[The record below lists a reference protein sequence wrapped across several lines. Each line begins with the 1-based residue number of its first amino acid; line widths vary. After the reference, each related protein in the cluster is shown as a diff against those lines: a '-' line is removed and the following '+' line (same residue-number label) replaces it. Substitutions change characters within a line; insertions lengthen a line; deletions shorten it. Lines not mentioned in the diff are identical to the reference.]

1 MHLSTCFL
9 SIIIPAYNE
18 ANRLPKT
25 LESLFAFLSNQS
37 YSAEVVVVENGSQD
51 STYQTAVAF
60 SERYP
65 QLRVLREEQRGKGRA
80 VQRGMLS
87 AVGEYRFMC
96 DVDFSMPV
104 AEINRFLPPQ
114 LTGYDVAIAS
124 REAPGARRYH
134 EPFYRHLV
142 GRFYN
147 GLIRALALPG
157 LHDTQCGFKCFRGI
171 LAEEIFRRQ
180 TLSGWSFDVE
190 VLFIAR
196 QCGYRI
202 VEVPIPWYFNPESKI
217 NVWRDSLRMAID
229 LGAIQLN
236 HLRGRYRRSD
246 GAKV

>member
-1 MHLSTCFL
+1 MSSCFL

-25 LESLFAFLSNQS
+25 LESLFTFLNDQA
-37 YSAEVVVVENGSQD
+37 YTTEVVVVENGSRD
-51 STYQTAVAF
+51 NTYQTALAF
-60 SERYP
+60 SQKFP
-65 QLRVLREEQRGKGRA
+65 QLRVLQEVQRGKGRA

-87 AVGEYRFMC
+87 AVGEFRFMC

-104 AEINRFLPPQ
+104 AEINRFLPPH
-114 LTGYDVAIAS
+114 LTDFDVAIAS
-124 REAPGARRYH
+124 REAPGARRFN
-134 EPFYRHLV
+134 EPAFRHLV

-157 LHDTQCGFKCFRGI
+157 LHDTQCGFKCFRGE
-171 LAEEIFRRQ
+171 LAEEIFKCQ
-180 TLSGWSFDVE
+180 TIPGWSFDVE

-196 QCGYRI
+196 QRGYRI

-229 LGAIQLN
+229 LGTIRLNQLK
-236 HLRGRYRRSD
+236 GKYRQGD
-246 GAKV
+246 GATF

>member
-1 MHLSTCFL
+1 MSNCFL

-25 LESLFAFLSNQS
+25 LESLFTFLNDQS
-37 YSAEVVVVENGSQD
+37 YTAEVVVVENGSRD
-51 STYQTAVAF
+51 NTYQTALAF
-60 SERYP
+60 VNRFP
-65 QLRVLREEQRGKGRA
+65 QLRVLREELRGKGRA
-80 VQRGMLS
+80 VQHGMLS

-104 AEINRFLPPQ
+104 AEINRFLPPH

-124 REAPGARRYH
+124 REAPGSRRYN
-134 EPFYRHLV
+134 EPAFRHLV

-157 LHDTQCGFKCFRGI
+157 LHDTQCGFKCFRGD
-171 LAEEIFRRQ
+171 LTEEIFKSQ
-180 TLSGWSFDVE
+180 TLPGWSFDVE

-196 QCGYRI
+196 QRGYRI

-229 LGAIQLN
+229 LGTIQLN
-236 HLRGRYRRSD
+236 HLRGRYRQGD

>member
-1 MHLSTCFL
+1 LSTCFL

-18 ANRLPKT
+18 AKRLPKT
-25 LESLFAFLSNQS
+25 LENLFAFLKNQS
-37 YSAEVVVVENGSQD
+37 YTSEVVVVENGSQD
-51 STYQTAVAF
+51 NTYQTALAF
-60 SERYP
+60 RESFP
-65 QLRVLREEQRGKGRA
+65 QFRVLREEQKGKGRA

-104 AEINRFLPPQ
+104 TEINRFLPPQ

-124 REAPGARRYH
+124 REAPGARRFN
-134 EPFYRHLV
+134 EPSHRHVV

-171 LAEEIFRRQ
+171 LAEQIFKSQ
-180 TLSGWSFDVE
+180 TISGWSFDVE

-196 QCGYRI
+196 QRGYHI

-217 NVWRDSLRMAID
+217 NVWRDSLRMAVD
-229 LGAIQLN
+229 LGTIRLN
-236 HLRGRYRRSD
+236 QLRGLYRLSN
-246 GAKV
+246 GA

>member
-1 MHLSTCFL
+1 LLLTACFL
-9 SIIIPAYNE
+9 SVIIPAYNE

-25 LESLFAFLSNQS
+25 LENLLTFLNSQS
-37 YSAEVVVVENGSQD
+37 YTFEVVVVENGSQD
-51 STYQTAVAF
+51 NTYQTALAF
-60 SERYP
+60 RERFP

-124 REAPGARRYH
+124 REAPGARRYN

-157 LHDTQCGFKCFRGI
+157 LHDTQCGFKCFRGN
-171 LAEEIFRRQ
+171 LVEEIFKSQ
-180 TLSGWSFDVE
+180 TISGWSFDVE
-190 VLFIAR
+190 VLFIVR
-196 QCGYRI
+196 QRGYQI

-229 LGAIQLN
+229 LGTIRLN
-236 HLRGRYRRSD
+236 QIRGRYRISD
-246 GAKV
+246 GA